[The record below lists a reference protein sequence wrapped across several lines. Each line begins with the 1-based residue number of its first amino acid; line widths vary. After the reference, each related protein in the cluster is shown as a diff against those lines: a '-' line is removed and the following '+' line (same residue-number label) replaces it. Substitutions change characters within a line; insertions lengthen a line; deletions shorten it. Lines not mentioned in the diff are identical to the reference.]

1 MTDSLEKIPD
11 QMFRTI
17 IGHVDNCAM
26 FTLFLLRV
34 QSNHLHM
41 LSDKVIKISC
51 LLGHFFSLAS

>member
-34 QSNHLHM
+34 QSNRLRM
-41 LSDKVIKISC
+41 LSDKNISC
-51 LLGHFFSLAS
+51 LHAWAFFFL